1 MVFLKDMSPSHMA
14 PSKDHDA
21 DAGLLL
27 ADDALPDAHMARAA
41 RLRRLQLGCVPNDAT
56 NATAPD
62 RVPVAPQTPV
72 STVFRALSTAAIAG
86 GLIRVPRRA
95 AAVQLTHTVS
105 RACNI
110 ALR

>member
-14 PSKDHDA
+14 PSRDHDA

-27 ADDALPDAHMARAA
+27 ADDALPDAHMVRAA

-72 STVFRALSTAAIAG
+72 STVSLCIVYCRNRWRAHPGT
-86 GLIRVPRRA
+86 P
-95 AAVQLTHTVS
+95 QS
-105 RACNI
+105 RSCSAHPHS
-110 ALR
+110 LKSV